1 MELSNHYSLILSPI
15 LISNLLPITTINLRQ
30 LPSMVVQFLAKVRHI
45 LVKFTQSS
53 TIIWKI
59 NKYEQ
64 ISNFSPTLCA
74 KSHMV
79 YRRTALP
86 TSPLVQNN
94 AKILYTLSAASS
106 PNRRISLI
114 KTANTDELLTL
125 VEIAL
130 NELNSRIPVR
140 AQQKGRLRSQT
151 TSIWHLSRTCNSN
164 SVRKIY

>member
-1 MELSNHYSLILSPI
+1 
-15 LISNLLPITTINLRQ
+15 
-30 LPSMVVQFLAKVRHI
+30 
-45 LVKFTQSS
+45 
-53 TIIWKI
+53 
-59 NKYEQ
+59 
-64 ISNFSPTLCA
+64 
-74 KSHMV
+74 MV

-164 SVRKIY
+164 SLHKILLSSERDNQKGKGPIGAILLANIIVPFLKDLLCL